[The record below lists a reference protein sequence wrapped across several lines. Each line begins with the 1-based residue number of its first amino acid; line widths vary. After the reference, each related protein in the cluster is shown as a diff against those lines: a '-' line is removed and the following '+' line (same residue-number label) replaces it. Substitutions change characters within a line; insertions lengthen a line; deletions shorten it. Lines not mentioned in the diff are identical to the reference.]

1 MGDQVTLRSQAG
13 DQILTIDDWHRCAP
27 PKRNIH
33 WQQGRSAWELAN
45 AWCSSGTPMM
55 PSELKTLLD
64 SCNLTEGVVID
75 EAIAECQIRFDELRG
90 EPRNANLAL
99 VGTAGGKKIAIT
111 IEAKAD
117 EPFGELVG
125 DALSLAIERGVENHR
140 SGAVQRIDG
149 LARALFRARQ
159 GREPK
164 VSDLRYQL
172 LTAAAATVAFAK
184 QRNASIAVFVVHEF
198 VTDETK
204 DELHRRNSDDLKAF
218 LERLSGQALP
228 LADTSQLLGP
238 FVLPSSELFPEG
250 GTLWVGKIRTN
261 RRERHLRGSP
271 IRHTGPLFNRY
282 IGVDYSGAEVPD
294 ASLKGLRVY
303 SADKDSAPREVP
315 PPVSPKRYWTRKGI
329 AHWLVEQLSSGPP
342 TIVGIDHGFSF
353 PIAYFDRFGV
363 SRDWNSFLDD
373 FCAHWPTDDEHV
385 YVDFVRDGACG
396 NGAARLG
403 QTKWRRVTEV
413 RSKAAKSLFHFDVQG
428 SVAKST
434 HAGLPWLRF
443 IRRHSSK
450 PVHFWPFDGWKI
462 PEGSSAI
469 VEVYPRRW
477 NRDYPA
483 GGRTPDQHDA
493 WVVAEWMRSADFDGR
508 LREALRGPEPPADR
522 VAAAI
527 EGWILGV

>member
-1 MGDQVTLRSQAG
+1 
-13 DQILTIDDWHRCAP
+13 
-27 PKRNIH
+27 
-33 WQQGRSAWELAN
+33 
-45 AWCSSGTPMM
+45 MM